1 LVETVITIVPRLPP
15 AVDGVG
21 DFSTVLAEQLHRDF
35 GIQTQFVVADPNWSA
50 VPGLSR
56 WKTWQVS
63 DRTAASLLQILQQV
77 KQGLDERSKTPPL
90 VTLLLHYVGHG
101 YARRGTPVWLVQGLT
116 RWRLA
121 SPNLR
126 LVTMFHELY
135 GSGPIW
141 SSGFWTAPLQKQLTT
156 RLTQLSDRCL
166 TSRSGYA
173 DEICRLSQGR
183 QTQVSVI
190 PIFSNMGEPSE
201 PPSLQQRQPRL
212 IVFGSAGCRTRVYQR
227 SLHLL
232 LQTCRQ
238 LNLTEILDIGPAL
251 TIQLPPA
258 IGDADFAVPI
268 QSLGIQPAD
277 KVSQLLLDS
286 RVGFF
291 DYPVAFLEKSSI
303 FAAYTSH
310 RILPIGVPYP
320 DQTLHLTPN
329 STKDKR
335 DSTAELE
342 DLLPYGLADTQVE
355 GQKAQAIADRA
366 YTWYQSHNQAT
377 HAQTFAKCLSDG

>member
-1 LVETVITIVPRLPP
+1 LVETIITIVPRLPP

-21 DFSTVLAEQLHRDF
+21 DFSTVLAERLHQDF
-35 GIQTQFVVADPNWSA
+35 GIQTQFVVADPTWSA
-50 VPGLSR
+50 APDSTQ

-63 DRTAASLLQILQQV
+63 DRSATSLLRSLQQAEQSLRE
-77 KQGLDERSKTPPL
+77 KPGTLPI
-90 VTLLLHYVGHG
+90 TLLLHYVGHG
-101 YARRGTPVWLVQGLT
+101 YARRGSPIWLVRGLT
-116 RWRLA
+116 RWRSAA
-121 SPNLR
+121 SNRR
-126 LVTMFHELY
+126 LVIMFHELY

-141 SSGFWTAPLQKQLTT
+141 SSGFWTAPLQKHLTS

-166 TSRSGYA
+166 TSRTGYA
-173 DEICRLSQGR
+173 DEICQLSQGR

-212 IVFGSAGCRTRVYQR
+212 VVFGSAGCRIRVYQR

-232 LQTCRQ
+232 AQTCRQ
-238 LNLTEILDIGPAL
+238 LNLTEILDIGPPL
-251 TIQLPPA
+251 NLQLPTA

-268 QSLGIQPAD
+268 QSLGIQPAE

-310 RILPIGVPYP
+310 RILPVGVPYP
-320 DQTLHLTPN
+320 GQTLSLT
-329 STKDKR
+329 SSFTEDKQ
-335 DSTAELE
+335 DDATEPE
-342 DLLPYGLADTQVE
+342 DLLPYGLAHTQLDW
-355 GQKAQAIADRA
+355 QKAQAIADRA
-366 YTWYQSHNQAT
+366 YAWYQSHNRAA
-377 HAQTFAKCLSDG
+377 HAQTFAECLSDV